1 MFDNFIED
9 NPYHS
14 SDAVFTHPEN
24 KNQIYIGDVQAALD
38 FDFLRTNNIRTG
50 SLKNIKL

>member
-14 SDAVFTHPEN
+14 SNAVFIHPEN
-24 KNQIYIGDVQAALD
+24 NIRIFIGDVQAALD
-38 FDFLRTNNIRTG
+38 FDFLRTNNIKTG
-50 SLKNIKL
+50 SSKTI